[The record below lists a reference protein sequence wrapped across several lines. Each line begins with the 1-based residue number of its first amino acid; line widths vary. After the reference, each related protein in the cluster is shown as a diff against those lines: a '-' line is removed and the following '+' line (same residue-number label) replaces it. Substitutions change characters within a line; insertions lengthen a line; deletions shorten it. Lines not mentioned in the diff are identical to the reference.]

1 MEVPRLI
8 KDLLVNRKFVVGFLV
23 FLVILLTGV
32 IGPLLYPVDSE
43 DMSFLGSLPPSP
55 GHPLGTDYIG
65 RDVLAQLLRGITAS
79 LYVGFLA
86 GTIALTI
93 GVVVGAVA
101 AVKGGIIDEILMSLT
116 NAVLLMPTILVLI
129 LIAALFKTR
138 SIELVATL
146 IGVTSWPWRARVV
159 RGEFMSLKERDFV
172 YMSVLAGEKRLNIA
186 IFDLLPNM
194 ATYIAMSFAELVA
207 GAILQEAGISF
218 IGLGPTEGVTL
229 GRVFFWIQTNNAII
243 RGLWWWWLP
252 TTIMIVAIATSL
264 VLISIS
270 FDEVFNPRLRGR

>member
-1 MEVPRLI
+1 MI
-8 KDLLVNRKFVVGFLV
+8 KDLLANRKFVVGFLV
-23 FLVILLTGV
+23 FLVVLLTGV
-32 IGPLLYPVDSE
+32 IGPFLYPVDPE

-55 GHPLGTDYIG
+55 EHPLGTDYIG
-65 RDVLAQLLRGITAS
+65 RDVLAQLLRGITTS

-86 GTIALTI
+86 GTIALAI
-93 GVVVGAVA
+93 GVTVGAVA
-101 AVKGGIIDEILMSLT
+101 AVKGGIIDEALMSLT

-146 IGVTSWPWRARVV
+146 IGVTSWPWLARVV

-252 TTIMIVAIATSL
+252 TTIIIVTIATSL

-270 FDEVFNPRLRGR
+270 FDEVFNPRLRGK